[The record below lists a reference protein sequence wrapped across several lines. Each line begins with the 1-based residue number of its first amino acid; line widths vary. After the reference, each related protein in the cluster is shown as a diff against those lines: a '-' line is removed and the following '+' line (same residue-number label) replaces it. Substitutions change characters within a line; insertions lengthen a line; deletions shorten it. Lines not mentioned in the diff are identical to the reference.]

1 VSASERTS
9 AEGRLPVLW
18 QITFSH
24 YNEKARWALDYKG
37 IAHRRHSLAPGTHVR
52 RARRLWGG
60 STTPIL
66 EVDGRFIG
74 DTTEI
79 IAELE
84 RMHPG
89 PALYPSDDAQRRRAL
104 ELEEHFDTQLGPY
117 IRGAVFDAML
127 PRRDALVPISVQE
140 LGTGTR
146 VAHRLLYPIS
156 KRVIRRQL
164 VDGVGGP
171 EACRAKTVD
180 ALDRLEAELDGRDH
194 LVGDRF
200 SVADLTAAA
209 LFSPLV
215 APAEFPYRLFQ
226 ERWTEDWQR
235 FRGSLS
241 ERPGFRWV
249 EETYRRDR
257 GRSAEVDAIGAQA

>member
-1 VSASERTS
+1 MSSGG
-9 AEGRLPVLW
+9 EGLPVLW

-24 YNEKARWALDYKG
+24 FNEKARWALDYKG

-52 RARRLWGG
+52 RAKRLWGG

-66 EVDGRFIG
+66 ELDGRFIG

-84 RMHPG
+84 RLHPE
-89 PALYPSDDAQRRRAL
+89 PALYPRADGQRRRAL
-104 ELEEHFDTQLGPY
+104 DLEEHFDTELGPY

-127 PRRDALVPISVQE
+127 PRRNALVPISVQQ
-140 LGTGTR
+140 LGTGTK
-146 VAHRLLYPIS
+146 VAHQLLYPLS

-164 VDGVGGP
+164 VDAAGGP
-171 EACRAKTVD
+171 EHCRGKTVD
-180 ALDRLEAELDGRDH
+180 ALDRLEAELDGGDH

-215 APAEFPYRLFQ
+215 APPEYPYELFQ
-226 ERWTEDWQR
+226 DRWTEGWQE

-241 ERPGFRWV
+241 ERSGFRWV
-249 EETYRRDR
+249 AETYRRHR
-257 GRSAEVDAIGAQA
+257 GSSAEVVAEAR